1 MSNKDKPSISSLLNR
16 PHIEGSASNAIPS
29 DPVIPTRIVVT
40 LDQIVAY
47 TDNPRQTRNPMY
59 DEIKES
65 IRNRGLDHAPN
76 VTRKNP
82 ADPYMI
88 KDGGNTRL
96 QILRELFEE
105 TGDEKFYRLDVMF
118 HPWKNQLDMLIGH
131 AVENEMRGNMIFIE
145 RALHAKKIKHEIEN
159 EGDTATSVNSL
170 AKHITE
176 LGWSVNQSNLGQM
189 FYAEETLLPVIPE
202 ALWSGIGRDTVKK
215 IRKLLDVCRTY
226 WEAVSTT
233 DEGVF
238 DEIWKPVFSTL
249 DGEGFD
255 VFKAEYELCGAM
267 AQRLDGP
274 VMSVT
279 AQIQMLLEGTKD
291 LELTRPAHFVPEPK
305 VPPAPKQPAAPKKQ
319 ESANTVGSNTQAPV
333 QVATQ
338 PVTHGAENFTP
349 TPPTTFLNTAGQP
362 WDVTTQGE
370 LGGLPSPDLSSGNSF
385 QDDYRL
391 PISEISGGSPVL
403 YRGHPGHTTFGL
415 QERAF
420 EIAEQYANRYGLIGN
435 VVCTLDNRDAH
446 MGFVLKGGEDFY
458 RLSELQRI
466 HWCVL
471 NNIALIRYPDSPA
484 RLMDLMGNHNA
495 EDALGMM
502 ASANFARFIMF
513 GEACRGDQFMSDA
526 WEELAELEAIAA
538 IMITRTIE
546 ESARVDEVP
555 DVSFDEKSGGAQ

>member
-1 MSNKDKPSISSLLNR
+1 MSNKNSPPVSSLLNR
-16 PHIEGSASNAIPS
+16 PHLQGNVSDAVPS

-47 TDNPRQTRNPMY
+47 ADNPRQTRNPMY

-82 ADPYMI
+82 TDPYMI

-105 TGDEKFYRLDVMF
+105 TGDESFYRLDVMF

-145 RALHAKKIKHEIEN
+145 RALHAKKIKHEIEKQ
-159 EGDTATSVNSL
+159 GDSAISVNSL
-170 AKHITE
+170 AKHITA

-189 FYAEETLLPVIPE
+189 FYAEETLLDVIPE
-202 ALWSGIGRDTVKK
+202 AMWSGIGVDRVKK

-226 WEAVSTT
+226 WEAVSTH

-238 DEIWKPVFSTL
+238 DEIWKQVFSAL
-249 DGEGFD
+249 DGDGFD
-255 VFKAEYELCGAM
+255 LFKAEYELCGAM

-279 AQIQMLLEGTKD
+279 AQIQGLLEGMKG

-305 VPPAPKQPAAPKKQ
+305 VPPTPKPPTAPKKQ
-319 ESANTVGSNTQAPV
+319 ESANTAGSNQAPE

-338 PVTHGAENFTP
+338 PATHGAENFTP
-349 TPPTTFLNTAGQP
+349 TPPTTFLNTGGQP
-362 WDVTTQGE
+362 WDVTTKGEQG
-370 LGGLPSPDLSSGNSF
+370 GFPSPELSSSNSF
-385 QDDYRL
+385 EDDYRL

-420 EIAEQYANRYGLIGN
+420 EIAQQYANRYGLIECL
-435 VVCTLDNRDAH
+435 VCTLGSPEAH
-446 MGFVLKGGEDFY
+446 MGFVLRGGDDFY

-466 HWCVL
+466 HWCAL

-484 RLMDLMGNHNA
+484 RLMDFMGNHNP

-546 ESARVDEVP
+546 ESTRVDEVP
-555 DVSFDEKSGGAQ
+555 DHSFDENSGGV

>member
-1 MSNKDKPSISSLLNR
+1 
-16 PHIEGSASNAIPS
+16 
-29 DPVIPTRIVVT
+29 
-40 LDQIVAY
+40 
-47 TDNPRQTRNPMY
+47 
-59 DEIKES
+59 
-65 IRNRGLDHAPN
+65 
-76 VTRKNP
+76 
-82 ADPYMI
+82 
-88 KDGGNTRL
+88 
-96 QILRELFEE
+96 
-105 TGDEKFYRLDVMF
+105 
-118 HPWKNQLDMLIGH
+118 ML
-131 AVENEMRGNMIFIE
+131 
-145 RALHAKKIKHEIEN
+145 
-159 EGDTATSVNSL
+159 
-170 AKHITE
+170 
-176 LGWSVNQSNLGQM
+176 
-189 FYAEETLLPVIPE
+189 YAEENLLPVIPE
-202 ALWSGIGRDTVKK
+202 SLWSGIGIDRVKK

-226 WEAVSTT
+226 WDAVSTP

-238 DEIWKPVFSTL
+238 DEIFKPVFSAL
-249 DGEGFD
+249 DGDGFD

-279 AQIQMLLEGTKD
+279 AQIQGLLEGMKG

-305 VPPAPKQPAAPKKQ
+305 VPPTPKPPTAPKKQ
-319 ESANTVGSNTQAPV
+319 ESANTVGGNQAPE

-338 PVTHGAENFTP
+338 SATHGAENFTP
-349 TPPTTFLNTAGQP
+349 TPPTTFLNTGGQS

-370 LGGLPSPDLSSGNSF
+370 QGGFPSPELSSSNSF
-385 QDDYRL
+385 EDDYRL

-403 YRGHPGHTTFGL
+403 YRGHSGHTTFGL

-420 EIAEQYANRYGLIGN
+420 EIAQQYANRFGLIES

-446 MGFVLKGGEDFY
+446 MGFVLRGGDDFY

-466 HWCVL
+466 HWCAL

-484 RLMDLMGNHNA
+484 RLMDLMGNHNP

-555 DVSFDEKSGGAQ
+555 DHSFDENSGGM

>member
-1 MSNKDKPSISSLLNR
+1 MNSKDKLPISSLLNR
-16 PHIEGSASNAIPS
+16 PHFEGSTSSAIPS

-82 ADPYMI
+82 TDPYMI

-96 QILRELFEE
+96 QILRELFDE

-145 RALHAKKIKHEIEN
+145 RALHAKKIKQEMEAHDGNILSIRE
-159 EGDTATSVNSL
+159 L
-170 AKHITE
+170 AKRISSE
-176 LGWSVNQSNLGQM
+176 GWSLDHANLSQM
-189 FYAEETLLPVIPE
+189 LYAEENLLPVIPE

-215 IRKLLDVCRTY
+215 IRKLLEVCRTY
-226 WEAVSTT
+226 WEAVSTP

-238 DEIWKPVFSTL
+238 DEIWKTVFSAL
-249 DGEGFD
+249 DGDGFD

-305 VPPAPKQPAAPKKQ
+305 DKPAPKAPSAPRKQ
-319 ESANTVGSNTQAPV
+319 ESANTVGSNLAPE
-333 QVATQ
+333 QGAIQ
-338 PVTHGAENFTP
+338 PTTSGAENFTP
-349 TPPTTFLNTAGQP
+349 MPSTTFLNNAGQP
-362 WDVTTQGE
+362 WDVNPQGE
-370 LGGLPSPDLSSGNSF
+370 VGVFSSPEHSSNNSIE
-385 QDDYRL
+385 DDYRL

-403 YRGHPGHTTFGL
+403 YRGHRGHTTLGL

-420 EIAEQYANRYGLIGN
+420 EIAEQYCNRYGLTGN
-435 VVCTLDNRDAH
+435 VVCTLNNRDAH
-446 MGFVLKGGEDFY
+446 MGFVLRGGDDFY

-484 RLMDLMGNHNA
+484 RLMDLMGNHNS

-513 GEACRGDQFMSDA
+513 GEACRGDQYMSEA

-546 ESARVDEVP
+546 ESAHVDEVP
-555 DVSFDEKSGGAQ
+555 DVSFDEKSGGA

>member
-1 MSNKDKPSISSLLNR
+1 MSSKDKAPISSLLNR
-16 PHIEGSASNAIPS
+16 PHFEGSTSNAIPS

-82 ADPYMI
+82 TDPYMI

-96 QILRELFEE
+96 QILRELFDE

-145 RALHAKKIKHEIEN
+145 RALHAKKIKHEMEAADGKNLSIRE
-159 EGDTATSVNSL
+159 L
-170 AKHITE
+170 AKRISAE
-176 LGWSVNQSNLGQM
+176 GWSLDQTSLNHLL
-189 FYAEETLLPVIPE
+189 YAEENLLPVMSE
-202 ALWSGIGRDTVKK
+202 ALWSGIGIDRVKK
-215 IRKLLDVCRTY
+215 IRKLLDVCRIY
-226 WEAVSTT
+226 WEAVSTP

-249 DGEGFD
+249 DGDGFD

-274 VMSVT
+274 IMSVT
-279 AQIQMLLEGTKD
+279 AQIQGLLEGMKG
-291 LELTRPAHFVPEPK
+291 LELMRPKHFVPEPK
-305 VPPAPKQPAAPKKQ
+305 VPLAPKPPKAPRNQ
-319 ESANTVGSNTQAPV
+319 ESANTVGSSTQAPE
-333 QVATQ
+333 QLATQ
-338 PVTHGAENFTP
+338 PVTHGTENFTQ
-349 TPPTTFLNTAGQP
+349 TPPTAFFNTAAQR

-370 LGGLPSPDLSSGNSF
+370 VGGLPSPDLSSGNSF

-420 EIAEQYANRYGLIGN
+420 EIAEQYANRYGLIGS
-435 VVCTLDNRDAH
+435 VVCTLDNRDAHDAH

-458 RLSELQRI
+458 RL
-466 HWCVL
+466 
-471 NNIALIRYPDSPA
+471 RY
-484 RLMDLMGNHNA
+484 
-495 EDALGMM
+495 
-502 ASANFARFIMF
+502 
-513 GEACRGDQFMSDA
+513 
-526 WEELAELEAIAA
+526 
-538 IMITRTIE
+538 
-546 ESARVDEVP
+546 
-555 DVSFDEKSGGAQ
+555 